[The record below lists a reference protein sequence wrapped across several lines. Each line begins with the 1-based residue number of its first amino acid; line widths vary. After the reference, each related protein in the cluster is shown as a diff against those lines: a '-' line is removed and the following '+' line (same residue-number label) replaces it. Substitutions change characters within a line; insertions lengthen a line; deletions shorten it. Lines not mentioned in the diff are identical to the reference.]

1 MKDNRIME
9 THEVAFPFVR
19 DKYEGPFDGEFAA
32 DVDTWRPGTRCETD
46 DDGYE
51 EEWQADAMG
60 KMVLHVVG
68 RYKPGKYQER
78 TFYLRSFID
87 PSGRAFGKDNLRVIS
102 SPAFNRMLKGYRHKF
117 VLPETEAAS

>member
-19 DKYEGPFDGEFAA
+19 GTFAA
-32 DVDTWRPGTRCETD
+32 YDEQGVTELPTWLPGTRLETAD
-46 DDGYE
+46 DEGYDSE
-51 EEWQADAMG
+51 YQADGMG

-68 RYKPGKYQER
+68 RFRPGKYPEH

-87 PSGRAFGKDNLRVIS
+87 PDGGAFGKDKLRVIS
-102 SPAFNRMLKGYRHKF
+102 SAAFKRMLKGYRHEF
-117 VLPETEAAS
+117 ALPETEAA